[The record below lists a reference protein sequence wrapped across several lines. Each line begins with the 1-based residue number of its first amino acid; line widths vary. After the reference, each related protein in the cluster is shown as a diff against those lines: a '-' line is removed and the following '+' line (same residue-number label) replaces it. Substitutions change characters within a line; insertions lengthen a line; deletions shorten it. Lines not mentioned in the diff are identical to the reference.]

1 MQPPWRGRAALG
13 GCRSSQGPNC
23 PWGLRAAFGV
33 ADSPMPSGARAAPG
47 LLPCRPRAAHPAAL
61 LPAQRGLRVSWLVSS
76 QEPSEECAR
85 KSTTSPRMRITSKTR
100 PSISSVSLLSR
111 SVTEPRVLPGDPLT
125 PRCAGTP
132 LPIPQSFTQ
141 QVLPPHWQEADGSQ
155 PPQAPYTA
163 AVTLRVT

>member
-1 MQPPWRGRAALG
+1 MQPHRRGRAALG

-23 PWGLRAAFGV
+23 PWGPRAAFGV
-33 ADSPMPSGARAAPG
+33 ADGPVPSSARAAPG
-47 LLPCRPRAAHPAAL
+47 LVPCRPRAAHPAAL

-111 SVTEPRVLPGDPLT
+111 SVTEPRALPGDPLA

-132 LPIPQSFTQ
+132 SPSPRASPSRSF
-141 QVLPPHWQEADGSQ
+141 PPHWQETDGSQ
-155 PPQAPYTA
+155 PPRLPAQQ
-163 AVTLRVT
+163 R